1 MDEIEIL
8 EKIKKSIIR
17 VSIIVLPVFAVIAV
31 ITFLIYPTKTAF
43 MTSIITFGFGVAISI
58 INFIIYC
65 IIKAIYKIKNVD
77 IDLTNDEFER
87 ELDKLYPPAI
97 VSFIYNMQIEF
108 YRDYTATILQL
119 YVKKY
124 IDIVDF
130 NEDVKIYKGNN
141 TDFNK
146 LVKHEKYVYECVIN
160 NVKFDEEEFR
170 KLIIEDA
177 KSAELIIEEDSIS
190 NKKRLGISIVAIIG
204 TFILSMII
212 EKMEKFNEILE
223 IIEDILLLTIMIEIL
238 FGTGLYKKCCTILV
252 GSVKGYKLKKNGKEL
267 LKRSKRLKN
276 YLKQYTLISEKNID
290 FVQLLNEYMPYALS
304 LGVADEVEKYIKENE
319 KYRKLIYGEEK

>member
-17 VSIIVLPVFAVIAV
+17 VSIIILPVFAFIAV
-31 ITFLIYPTKTAF
+31 ITFLIYPTKTSF
-43 MTSIITFGFGVAISI
+43 MTSIITFGFGIAISI
-58 INFIIYC
+58 INFIIYG
-65 IIKAIYKIKNVD
+65 IIQAIYKIKNVD

-87 ELDKLYPPAI
+87 ELDNLYPPAI
-97 VSFIYNMQIEF
+97 VSFIYNMQIEV
-108 YRDYTATILQL
+108 YRDYTSTILQL

-146 LVKHEKYVYECVIN
+146 LLKHERYVYECIIN
-160 NVKFDEEEFR
+160 NGKFDEEEFR
-170 KLIIEDA
+170 ELIIEDA
-177 KSAELIIEEDSIS
+177 KSAGLIIEKDSIS

-212 EKMEKFNEILE
+212 EKMGKFNEILE
-223 IIEDILLLTIMIEIL
+223 IIEGILLCIIMIEIL
-238 FGTGLYKKCCTILV
+238 FGTGLYRKCCTILV

-290 FVQLLNEYMPYALS
+290 FVQLLNEYIPYALS

>member
-17 VSIIVLPVFAVIAV
+17 VSIIILPVFAFIAV
-31 ITFLIYPTKTAF
+31 ITFLIYPTKTSF
-43 MTSIITFGFGVAISI
+43 MTSIITFGFGIAISI
-58 INFIIYC
+58 INFIIYG
-65 IIKAIYKIKNVD
+65 IIQAIYKIKNVD

-87 ELDKLYPPAI
+87 ELDNLYPPAI
-97 VSFIYNMQIEF
+97 VSFIYNMQIEV
-108 YRDYTATILQL
+108 YRDYTSTILQL

-146 LVKHEKYVYECVIN
+146 LLKHERYVYECIIN
-160 NVKFDEEEFR
+160 NGKFDEEEFR
-170 KLIIEDA
+170 ELIIEDA
-177 KSAELIIEEDSIS
+177 KSAGLIIEKDSIS

-212 EKMEKFNEILE
+212 EKMGKFNEILE
-223 IIEDILLLTIMIEIL
+223 IIEGILLCIIMIEIL
-238 FGTGLYKKCCTILV
+238 FGTGLYRKCCTILV

-267 LKRSKRLKN
+267 LKRSKRLKD

-290 FVQLLNEYMPYALS
+290 FVQLLNEYIPYALS

-319 KYRKLIYGEEK
+319 KYRKLIYEKEK

>member
-17 VSIIVLPVFAVIAV
+17 VSIIILPVFAFIAV
-31 ITFLIYPTKTAF
+31 ITFLIYPTKTSF
-43 MTSIITFGFGVAISI
+43 MTSIITFGFGIAISI
-58 INFIIYC
+58 INFIIYG
-65 IIKAIYKIKNVD
+65 IIQAIYKIKNVD

-87 ELDKLYPPAI
+87 ELDNLYPPAI
-97 VSFIYNMQIEF
+97 VSFIYNMQIEV
-108 YRDYTATILQL
+108 YRDYTSTILQL

-146 LVKHEKYVYECVIN
+146 LLKHERYVYECIIN
-160 NVKFDEEEFR
+160 NGKFDEEEFR
-170 KLIIEDA
+170 ELIIEDA
-177 KSAELIIEEDSIS
+177 KSAGLIIEKDSIS

-212 EKMEKFNEILE
+212 EKMGKFNEILE
-223 IIEDILLLTIMIEIL
+223 I
-238 FGTGLYKKCCTILV
+238 
-252 GSVKGYKLKKNGKEL
+252 N
-267 LKRSKRLKN
+267 
-276 YLKQYTLISEKNID
+276 
-290 FVQLLNEYMPYALS
+290 
-304 LGVADEVEKYIKENE
+304 
-319 KYRKLIYGEEK
+319 